1 MTVYSISTQS
11 TWLGVVRFKYW
22 ECVAFCF
29 LTDGQRAY
37 AVTNGRLLAAWPLS
51 KQWRFFLFSLF
62 PFLLSPYATE
72 MPPSKAPWWLA

>member
-51 KQWRFFLFSLF
+51 KQ
-62 PFLLSPYATE
+62 
-72 MPPSKAPWWLA
+72 